1 MAVKMLIAL
10 IQFLIIK
17 EIDYNLIKMVVLKEK
32 YWTSFLFSVI
42 NSQRKQIFRVVLIY
56 LTY

>member
-1 MAVKMLIAL
+1 MAAKMLIAL

-17 EIDYNLIKMVVLKEK
+17 EIDYNLIKDMVLKEK

>member
-17 EIDYNLIKMVVLKEK
+17 EIDYNLIKDMVLKEK

>member
-42 NSQRKQIFRVVLIY
+42 NSQRKQIFRVVLVY